1 MRQFFGSFGE
11 IKECVI
17 MVDRSLMPRG
27 FGFVTFKERDA
38 IERVFSQKTHE
49 VDGKIVECKIAVPK
63 AE

>member
-1 MRQFFGSFGE
+1 
-11 IKECVI
+11 
-17 MVDRSLMPRG
+17 MPRG

-63 AE
+63 GE